1 MLMNDHDWK
10 KIDMYAQVYV
20 SMEGLPPPL
29 PSPLPPLSP
38 QKKKNYR
45 GLNEIWT

>member
-20 SMEGLPPPL
+20 SMEGLPPP
-29 PSPLPPLSP
+29 SPPLSRP
-38 QKKKNYR
+38 FRHKKKK
-45 GLNEIWT
+45 L

>member
-20 SMEGLPPPL
+20 SMEGLPPPPPL
-29 PSPLPPLSP
+29 PSPAPFAT
-38 QKKKNYR
+38 KKK
-45 GLNEIWT
+45 L